1 MRIFLVLFALM
12 LCLHR
17 TAESNTEWELHLNYL
32 IVKDELTELT
42 VIDKSN
48 DIANQEFLGEIQFI
62 MARILINLIVYP
74 DEVSSEE
81 R

>member
-12 LCLHR
+12 LCLHC
-17 TAESNTEWELHLNYL
+17 TAESNTAPELHLTYF